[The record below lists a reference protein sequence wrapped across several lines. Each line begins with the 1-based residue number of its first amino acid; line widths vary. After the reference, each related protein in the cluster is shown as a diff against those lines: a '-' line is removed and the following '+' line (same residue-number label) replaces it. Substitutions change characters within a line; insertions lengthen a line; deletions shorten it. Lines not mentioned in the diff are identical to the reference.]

1 MISSNISMFSRRK
14 CIFLDTTST
23 SYLHKKNID
32 SATFGNAASPLNP
45 EDLNIQDAATRY
57 DTESKMTCLLD
68 YIRQFA
74 DTVQVYEGILFP
86 ENKPIDFSNLDKIE

>member
-1 MISSNISMFSRRK
+1 MISSNIFIFSRRNCIFLGVFLEVI

-32 SATFGNAASPLNP
+32 LATFGKAESPAKP
-45 EDLNIQDAATRY
+45 EDLNIQDAAIRY

-68 YIRQFA
+68 YIKQFA
-74 DTVQVYEGILFP
+74 
-86 ENKPIDFSNLDKIE
+86 KI